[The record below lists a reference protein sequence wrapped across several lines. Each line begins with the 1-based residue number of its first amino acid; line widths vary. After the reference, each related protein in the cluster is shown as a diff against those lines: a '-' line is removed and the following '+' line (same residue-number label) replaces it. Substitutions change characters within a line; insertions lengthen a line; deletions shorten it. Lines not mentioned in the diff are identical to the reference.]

1 MKKLFNSVEKIRN
14 NKVYDKLQNNRKR
27 IKNRAI
33 LMIIFLFGVNAFAW
47 FAYIAQ
53 ADFNF
58 EATVVAWDV
67 NFYNDSVEVND
78 MVIDVG
84 EIYPGYGDVSIDS
97 NNVPYNKT
105 IEISNLGEVDAK
117 FSYRIKDFTVM
128 GESVIPEGYSNEEIL
143 EMFEKVYPFTITMS
157 ATRESLKPNEKLDF
171 VFNLF
176 WTYEEENKYFQLN
189 ELYDYDSSINYYTYA
204 NNVYS
209 VLDVTEN
216 NFTNL
221 RNSLYVEKDDADS
234 FFGNKCAI
242 YEAETGQKCINV
254 IVELKVEQML
264 S

>member
-128 GESVIPEGYSNEEIL
+128 GESVIPEG
-143 EMFEKVYPFTITMS
+143 F
-157 ATRESLKPNEKLDF
+157 
-171 VFNLF
+171 
-176 WTYEEENKYFQLN
+176 
-189 ELYDYDSSINYYTYA
+189 
-204 NNVYS
+204 
-209 VLDVTEN
+209 
-216 NFTNL
+216 
-221 RNSLYVEKDDADS
+221 
-234 FFGNKCAI
+234 
-242 YEAETGQKCINV
+242 
-254 IVELKVEQML
+254 
-264 S
+264 